1 MWFDSPDVCGG
12 FENVVLGVLL
22 CYVFHLL
29 LVATTTEI
37 VHPHKLVHF
46 TTQSARRHFHLC
58 LCMPLYTFRWPAD
71 LTFFFFCFSPCYP
84 FCPVF
89 ILSPFRYY
97 FLPYYRRPRKFRP
110 DWCAS
115 RRTSYCETPTVYT
128 AGVNNSSSSN
138 NITTQRLSE
147 LWEQTS
153 KVVHFRPSNY
163 RQNEANG
170 EFFFPLY
177 LKQNKILD

>member
-71 LTFFFFCFSPCYP
+71 LTFFFFFFFCCFSPP
-84 FCPVF
+84 IHFVPSSFFLLFVIIFFLTIDVPVNSRQ
-89 ILSPFRYY
+89 IGAQVAGLATARHP
-97 FLPYYRRPRKFRP
+97 PYIQRESTT
-110 DWCAS
+110 AAAATTS
-115 RRTSYCETPTVYT
+115 RRSVSLNYE
-128 AGVNNSSSSN
+128 NKR
-138 NITTQRLSE
+138 QRSFIFARLIIDKTKRTES
-147 LWEQTS
+147 
-153 KVVHFRPSNY
+153 
-163 RQNEANG
+163 
-170 EFFFPLY
+170 FFPLY
-177 LKQNKILD
+177 LKTK